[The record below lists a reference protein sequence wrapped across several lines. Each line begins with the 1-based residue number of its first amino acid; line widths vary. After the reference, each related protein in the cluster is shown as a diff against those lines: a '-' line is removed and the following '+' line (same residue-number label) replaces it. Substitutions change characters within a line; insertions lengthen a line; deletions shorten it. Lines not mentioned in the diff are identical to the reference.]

1 MLERLQ
7 PAGAVHKFNER
18 VKRIGKVNSEIA
30 DWLLERRKVEQ
41 AYVAGL
47 KKLAQKPLPESQGE
61 LGIFEAPWRRIVH
74 STDEIAKSHALLSDR
89 IDKDVEQP
97 LRNFAST
104 NREMS
109 GMPTIQGNLSNMAKE
124 LEDAQSKS
132 DRLSS
137 KGGKANAQKVEQ
149 ATTRLQTATQQW
161 EAQAPFIME
170 NLQALDELRLNH
182 LRDVLTQYETHEAD
196 LVERNRKTVEETLT
210 SLLEIDTSREIRNWA
225 AASVQGLPITER
237 RARQLSSV
245 GTEHTGNASLAAPP
259 QTPRSTHTT
268 HTDNQSEHSQPTRHD
283 TTNSKEGREAKES
296 KNMTWKDSK
305 EGNQV
310 KESKNLKSR
319 FGTMLGGGKR
329 RQSIGPFGRSASP
342 NKGFVAFSRGTSS
355 RDGRPSPSPR
365 TSSNNLRE
373 SPPRDNRLSSL
384 AESPTATSPTKQTNG
399 TSNNTHADSALIA
412 DSVAGRP
419 NANGP
424 TAADLFDMSDVQPPE
439 GPPPSQKK
447 AANEVQKDSE
457 GFSVPAPMN
466 DPISQAE
473 NDAQQENDEQ
483 RLKFEIGKE
492 PIPEQDADAQA
503 ALSNVANTLRSAVTP
518 NRKAG
523 TVRGR
528 RDVRNTMYVS
538 AASNSLDVAAQDTNI
553 PPSPG
558 ISAAR
563 AGALAALSSEN
574 HGAPSISD
582 TTSIRSGHSL
592 TNHATMKHADG
603 HEPGLNAS
611 IIETVSASFE
621 NGETKSMIISGEIA
635 LSHNPADDFLTS
647 THETI
652 RIDNFPNLE
661 SIGPNRTFI
670 NPVSDEKP
678 DEFAINLFSLTPK
691 ATSAF
696 TYRVHIDDTDITTHG
711 PLLIRQEWK
720 KQGTDKLGLILEYS
734 LNPACSTEP
743 ITFNNLVLVAIYQG
757 ARATQCQTKPTG
769 THLKE
774 KSLVYWRLGDV
785 TLTHERHRVICRFVG
800 TEGAVPEQGH
810 IEARWEINNPAGTGI
825 GSGISL
831 SKFEPLK
838 GKEKETV
845 EDDPFADETMS
856 PTTASP
862 AGTWKEI
869 ATHRKLVSGKYE
881 AR

>member
-1 MLERLQ
+1 MEALSRQEYPAMLERLQ
-7 PAGAVHKFNER
+7 PAGAVQKFNER

-47 KKLAQKPLPESQGE
+47 KKLAQKPLQESQGE
-61 LGIFEAPWRRIVH
+61 LGIFEGPWKRIVQ
-74 STDEIAKSHALLSDR
+74 STDEIAKSHALLADR

-97 LRNFAST
+97 LRSFAST

-109 GMPTIQGNLSNMAKE
+109 GMPTIQGNLHNMAKE
-124 LEDAQSKS
+124 LDDAQTKS
-132 DRLSS
+132 DKLSS
-137 KGGKANAQKVEQ
+137 KGGKANALKVDQ
-149 ATTRLQTATQQW
+149 ATSRLQTASQQW

-170 NLQALDELRLNH
+170 NLQALDERRLNH

-210 SLLEIDTSREIRNWA
+210 SLLEIDTSQEIRNWA
-225 AASVQGLPITER
+225 AASVQGLSITER

-245 GTEHTGNASLAAPP
+245 GTEHTGNASLPLPP

-268 HTDNQSEHSQPTRHD
+268 HTDNQSEHSQPTRQD
-283 TTNSKEGREAKES
+283 TIASKEGKE
-296 KNMTWKDSK
+296 
-305 EGNQV
+305 V

-329 RQSIGPFGRSASP
+329 RSSIGPFGRSASP
-342 NKGFVAFSRGTSS
+342 NKGFVAFGRGTSS

-384 AESPTATSPTKQTNG
+384 AESPTATSPARQTNG
-399 TSNNTHADSALIA
+399 TVNNTHTDSAFIT
-412 DSVAGRP
+412 DSVPGRS
-419 NANGP
+419 NVNGP

-439 GPPPSQKK
+439 GPPPSQQK
-447 AANEVQKDSE
+447 AAMEVQKDSE

-473 NDAQQENDEQ
+473 SDAQQENDEQ

-528 RDVRNTMYVS
+528 RDVRNTMYVPTPS
-538 AASNSLDVAAQDTNI
+538 GSLGVASPDSNI

-574 HGAPSISD
+574 HGASSISD

-592 TNHATMKHADG
+592 TSHAVMKHADG

-611 IIETVSASFE
+611 IIETMSASFE
-621 NGETKSMIISGEIA
+621 DGQTKSMKINGEIA
-635 LSHNPADDFLTS
+635 LSHNPADDFS
-647 THETI
+647 SSAHDTI

-691 ATSAF
+691 ATPAF

-711 PLLIRQEWK
+711 PLLINAVWP
-720 KQGTDKLGLILEYS
+720 KQGTDKRGLLLEYS
-734 LNPACSTEP
+734 LNPACSTKP
-743 ITFNNLVLVAIYQG
+743 ITFNNLVLVAFYQG
-757 ARATQCQTKPTG
+757 ARASQCQTKPTG

-785 TLTHERHRVICRFVG
+785 ALTQEKHKIICRFVG
-800 TEGAVPEQGH
+800 TEGAVPEPGH
-810 IEARWEINNPAGTGI
+810 IEARWEINNPAVAGI

-831 SKFEPLK
+831 SKFEPSK
-838 GKEKETV
+838 GKEKETA

-862 AGTWKEI
+862 TGTWKEI

-881 AR
+881 ARQVASA